1 MDISLDKSSGQYQIT
16 SYSNQCITIN
26 GRGYSEPITVTL
38 ETLKTGQLPADVSD
52 IDEATLRALKI
63 DQYEAVLLGTGEE
76 LKQAS
81 WDLLEA
87 AQLIGAPL
95 EVMSTAAACRTF
107 TVLASE
113 GRRVLAILYP

>member
-1 MDISLDKSSGQYQIT
+1 MDISLDKSSGRYQIT
-16 SYSNQCITIN
+16 SYTNHCITIN
-26 GRGYSEPITVTL
+26 DTGYSEPITVTL
-38 ETLKTGQLPADVSD
+38 DTLEKGQLPKEVID
-52 IDEATLRALKI
+52 IDEALLKALKI
-63 DQYEAVLLGTGEE
+63 DRYEAVLLGTGEE

>member
-38 ETLKTGQLPADVSD
+38 DNLVTGQLPADVND

-63 DQYEAVLLGTGEE
+63 DQYEAVLFGTGEE